1 MKIKDYP
8 FNHEIKTVGELRQ
21 YVGLPLYF
29 YYNGYYKKTNINKIL
44 YAWIKTLA
52 YVNGLYDANRPVSGV
67 GTWGYNTL
75 QMVKNYKEDIKFV
88 SIEDHKT
95 QKHSNAQEYIR
106 TLTRE
111 EFDLY
116 KKMTLKRRLVPNWI
130 KKEESKP
137 YSFM

>member
-1 MKIKDYP
+1 MNIRDYP
-8 FNHEIKTVGELRQ
+8 FNHEIKTVGELQQ

-29 YYNGYYKKTNINKIL
+29 YYNDHYAETNKIYYAETNKIH

-52 YVNGLYDANRPVSGV
+52 DIDIDFNNTTEPVSGI

-75 QMVKNYKEDIKFV
+75 QMIKSHKENIQFK

-95 QKHSNAQEYIR
+95 PKHSNAQEHIR

-130 KKEESKP
+130 KIEK
-137 YSFM
+137 

>member
-1 MKIKDYP
+1 MNIRDYP
-8 FNHEIKTVGELRQ
+8 FNHEIKTVGELQQ

-29 YYNGYYKKTNINKIL
+29 YYNDDYHVGTNRIL
-44 YAWIKTLA
+44 YAWIKTLTEISE
-52 YVNGLYDANRPVSGV
+52 LYAANRPVSRV

-75 QMVKNYKEDIKFV
+75 QMIKDYKNNIQFK
-88 SIEDHKT
+88 STEDHKT
-95 QKHSNAQEYIR
+95 QKHSNAQDHIR

-116 KKMTLKRRLVPNWI
+116 KKMTLKRRLIPNWI
-130 KKEESKP
+130 KIEG

>member
-1 MKIKDYP
+1 MNIRDYP
-8 FNHEIKTVGELRQ
+8 FNHEIKTVGELKQ

-29 YYNGYYKKTNINKIL
+29 YYNDYHVGTNRIL

-52 YVNGLYDANRPVSGV
+52 EINESYDTNRPVSGV
-67 GTWGYNTL
+67 GTWGYNTVL
-75 QMVKNYKEDIKFV
+75 MIKNYKKNIQFL
-88 SIEDHKT
+88 STEDHKT
-95 QKHSNAQEYIR
+95 PTHSNAQQYIR
-106 TLTRE
+106 TLTRK

-130 KKEESKP
+130 KIEG

>member
-1 MKIKDYP
+1 MNIRDYP
-8 FNHEIKTVGELRQ
+8 FNHEIKTVGELKQ

-29 YYNGYYKKTNINKIL
+29 YYNDYHVGTNRIL

-52 YVNGLYDANRPVSGV
+52 KISELYVATRPVSRV

-75 QMVKNYKEDIKFV
+75 QMIKDYKDNIQFK

-95 QKHSNAQEYIR
+95 PKHSNAQDYIR

-130 KKEESKP
+130 KIEG

>member
-1 MKIKDYP
+1 MNIRYYP
-8 FNHEIKTVGELRQ
+8 FNHQIKTVGELRQ

-29 YYNGYYKKTNINKIL
+29 YYDDHHVGTNKIL

-67 GTWGYNTL
+67 TTWGYNTL
-75 QMVKNYKEDIKFV
+75 QMIKNYKDNIQFI
-88 SIEDHKT
+88 STEDHKI
-95 QKHSNAQEYIR
+95 QKHSNAQQYIR
-106 TLTRE
+106 ALTRE

-130 KKEESKP
+130 K
-137 YSFM
+137 

>member
-1 MKIKDYP
+1 MNIRDYP
-8 FNHEIKTVGELRQ
+8 FNHEIKTVGELKQ

-29 YYNGYYKKTNINKIL
+29 YYNDYHVGTNRIL

-52 YVNGLYDANRPVSGV
+52 EISELYAANRPVSRV

-75 QMVKNYKEDIKFV
+75 QMIKDYKDNIQFK

-95 QKHSNAQEYIR
+95 PKHSNAQDYIR

-130 KKEESKP
+130 KIEG

>member
-1 MKIKDYP
+1 MNIRDYP
-8 FNHEIKTVGELRQ
+8 FNHKIKTVGELKQ

-29 YYNGYYKKTNINKIL
+29 YYNDYHVGANTNKIL

-52 YVNGLYDANRPVSGV
+52 DVDETYATNELVNGV

-75 QMVKNYKEDIKFV
+75 QMIKNHKKNIQFV
-88 SIEDHKT
+88 STEDYKAT
-95 QKHSNAQEYIR
+95 KHSNAQDYIR

-116 KKMTLKRRLVPNWI
+116 KKMTFKRRLVPNWI
-130 KKEESKP
+130 KIEE
-137 YSFM
+137 